1 MAKSVFR
8 PGETKVEGEK
18 VLLPLV
24 HNFAPVEEEKPIIQ
38 EEYTGPT
45 AEDLRKEAEA
55 FKAQWESEKQKMLV
69 QAQASADD
77 IVKKAEEAAFAEVK
91 RQTDAAAVIKA
102 DAENEAQN
110 IIARAKSEAA
120 QIVADAQAERDRLRN
135 EAETTGYD
143 KGHQEGYEKGVAEVD
158 RLIDRMHTILEQVM
172 KRREEILADTES
184 QIVELVIL
192 MARKVIKILSENQKN
207 VVMANTMAALKKV
220 KTRGEVTLRVNLE
233 DVKLTTANAQ
243 EFINHVENVQ
253 GITVLEDS
261 TVERGGCIV
270 ETDFGA
276 IDARISSQLQEL
288 ENKIL
293 EVSPVKNI
301 KRTDS
306 LTGATEQEEVFIC
319 ALPTQQNSILQN
331 ISKK

>member
-8 PGETKVEGEK
+8 PGETKLEGDK
-18 VLLPLV
+18 VMLPLV

-55 FKAQWESEKQKMLV
+55 FKAQWESEKQKMLA
-69 QAQASADD
+69 QAQASADE
-77 IVKKAEEAAFAEVK
+77 IVKNAEDAAFAEVK
-91 RQTDAAAVIKA
+91 RQTDAAAVVKA
-102 DAENEAQN
+102 DAQTEADN
-110 IIARAKSEAA
+110 IIARAKAEAA
-120 QIVADAQAERDRLRN
+120 QIVSDAEAERDRLRN
-135 EAETTGYD
+135 EAETSGYD
-143 KGHQEGYEKGVAEVD
+143 KGHQEGYEKGVAEVE

-207 VVMANTMAALKKV
+207 VVMANTLAALKKV

-233 DVKLTTANAQ
+233 DVKLTSGHAQ
-243 EFINHVENVQ
+243 EFIEHVENIK

-301 KRTDS
+301 KRSDS
-306 LTGATEQEEVFIC
+306 LTGATE
-319 ALPTQQNSILQN
+319 
-331 ISKK
+331 

>member
-8 PGETKVEGEK
+8 PGETKLEGDK

-24 HNFAPVEEEKPIIQ
+24 HNYAPVEEETPVIQ

-45 AEDLRKEAEA
+45 ADDLRKEAEA
-55 FKAQWESEKQKMLV
+55 FKAQWESEKQKMLST
-69 QAQASADD
+69 AQASADD

-102 DAENEAQN
+102 DAQTEAEN
-110 IIARAKSEAA
+110 IIARAKAEAA
-120 QIVADAQAERDRLRN
+120 QIVSDAEAERDRLRN
-135 EAETTGYD
+135 EAETSGYD
-143 KGHQEGYEKGVAEVD
+143 KGHQEGYEKGVAEVE
-158 RLIDRMHTILEQVM
+158 RLVDRMHRILEAVM
-172 KRREEILADTES
+172 QRREEILADTES

-207 VVMANTMAALKKV
+207 VVMANTLAALKKV

-233 DVKLTTANAQ
+233 DVKLTSSHAQ
-243 EFINHVENVQ
+243 EFIEHVENIK

-261 TVERGGCIV
+261 AVEKGGCIV

-301 KRTDS
+301 KRSDS
-306 LTGATEQEEVFIC
+306 LTGATE
-319 ALPTQQNSILQN
+319 
-331 ISKK
+331 

>member
-8 PGETKVEGEK
+8 PNETKLEDNK

-24 HNFAPVEEEKPIIQ
+24 HNYAPVEEEVPVIQ
-38 EEYTGPT
+38 EEYNGPT
-45 AEDLRKEAEA
+45 ADDLRKEAEA
-55 FKAQWESEKQKMLV
+55 FKSQWESEKQKMLAT
-69 QAQASADD
+69 AQASADE

-91 RQTDAAAVIKA
+91 RQTDAAAVIKS
-102 DAENEAQN
+102 DAESEAEN
-110 IIARAKSEAA
+110 IVARAKSEAA
-120 QIVADAQAERDRLRN
+120 QIIADAEAERDRLRN
-135 EAETTGYD
+135 EAETNGFEQ
-143 KGHQEGYEKGVAEVD
+143 GHKEGYEKGSAEVE
-158 RLIDRMHTILEQVM
+158 RLVDRMHRILEAVM
-172 KRREEILADTES
+172 QRREEILADTES

-207 VVMANTMAALKKV
+207 VVMANTLAALKKV

-233 DVKLTTANAQ
+233 DVKLTSEHAQ
-243 EFINHVENVQ
+243 EFIAHVENIK

-261 TVERGGCIV
+261 SVERGGCIV

-301 KRTDS
+301 KRSDS
-306 LTGATEQEEVFIC
+306 LTGASE
-319 ALPTQQNSILQN
+319 
-331 ISKK
+331 

>member
-24 HNFAPVEEEKPIIQ
+24 HNFAPVEEEKPVIQ

-102 DAENEAQN
+102 DAESEAQN
-110 IIARAKSEAA
+110 IIARAKSEAS
-120 QIVADAQAERDRLRN
+120 QIVSDAEAERDRLRN

-306 LTGATEQEEVFIC
+306 LTGATE
-319 ALPTQQNSILQN
+319 
-331 ISKK
+331 